1 MFITNILVCGYTKEE
16 AETKFQLYFD
26 RVGDILSL
34 MTLDFVRKNGP
45 VLSRDRPDE
54 IDGIK
59 IRHSWEKL
67 AHKNGWRSCNFT
79 TDSNGGRH
87 IHSRTLGHFFDRV
100 TCIFNVNRDV
110 LNRWL
115 YNASPM
121 AFKNDY
127 IDLPIFI
134 LPTQDL
140 AQEMFGR
147 TYMGTRADFETVL
160 GEFKDLEP
168 ISHPHPFVIFGV
180 SSDAGPQGVSWHEL
194 SLEKRSGD
202 NKVVINRS
210 IEFPPEFRQAG
221 LGILNYFGEVVR
233 EKYPNEH
240 AKIRIEQDGL
250 TVRMIVEAEDGSRE
264 IIEKAL
270 AEYELVVTGQKP
282 PEFLFDDRAKV
293 LELRNEL
300 RFAQARIESQKELL
314 EYQREDIRDLKQL
327 FGKALSSSVKPEI
340 NLTVS
345 PCITISSNQSVSQN
359 ISYHLEEI
367 LDDVQCLMSGADP
380 EMSTRLNDLNEAL
393 EGVSESKSA
402 EDVKASGGLVK
413 LKKFLDDASE
423 SGSKVQKFISSV
435 SDGVEVLRG
444 LAKKYNSIAEWCG
457 APQVPRVLVG

>member
-1 MFITNILVCGYTKEE
+1 
-16 AETKFQLYFD
+16 
-26 RVGDILSL
+26 
-34 MTLDFVRKNGP
+34 
-45 VLSRDRPDE
+45 
-54 IDGIK
+54 
-59 IRHSWEKL
+59 
-67 AHKNGWRSCNFT
+67 
-79 TDSNGGRH
+79 
-87 IHSRTLGHFFDRV
+87 
-100 TCIFNVNRDV
+100 
-110 LNRWL
+110 
-115 YNASPM
+115 M